1 MTSTEGGPE
10 VIPEWVF
17 QVKKEGSCISRQ
29 RKFLAAQ
36 GQ

>member
-10 VIPEWVF
+10 VIPERVF
-17 QVKKEGSCISRQ
+17 QVTKEEHCISRQ
-29 RKFLAAQ
+29 SKFLAAQ